1 MELAASAAAISS
13 CKGSRRIRTAKRPLS
28 ALLSAAAAASAAR
41 HSAAL
46 HCGPSCPK
54 PLSSAA
60 AMRSRTVLRARPSL
74 RAIWRTPRPARQCT
88 KISMSSSTVIL
99 LRPISHL
106 LAGGRLAGPNSGRRR
121 VGHIRERVGHIRER
135 DRRGWVISVNADSG
149 AAVVRVVK
157 LARAAT
163 SDCRPSGTD
172 DRARSIGPFGA
183 PNIHLLALISSRF
196 RARPGRPVHQ
206 PSLAGRAQL
215 KEKADGQ

>member
-60 AMRSRTVLRARPSL
+60 AMRSRTVLRARPRL

-99 LRPISHL
+99 LRPHPATSLPEAGWQAQIQDGAGWVISV
-106 LAGGRLAGPNSGRRR
+106 N
-121 VGHIRERVGHIRER
+121 
-135 DRRGWVISVNADSG
+135 GWVISVNADSG

-206 PSLAGRAQL
+206 PSLDGRAQL